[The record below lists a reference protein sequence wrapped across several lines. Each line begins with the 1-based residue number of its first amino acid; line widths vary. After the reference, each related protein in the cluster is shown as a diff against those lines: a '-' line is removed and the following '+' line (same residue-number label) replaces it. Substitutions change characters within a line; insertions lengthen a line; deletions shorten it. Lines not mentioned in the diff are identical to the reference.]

1 MGDRIL
7 VTGSGG
13 TVGRALVTS
22 LAAAGLPVVAGISRP
37 EATGPAD
44 VETRLCNFGDP
55 VGMAEAMAGVDRLF
69 LLTPFVPAMAT
80 QVAAGLNAAK
90 AAGVDFVLRL
100 SAFGAGDAHVFGGQ
114 MAALDARLAQ
124 SGLPHAVIR
133 PNSFM
138 QNMITF
144 QGAAIRG
151 HRAFWL
157 PEADGAISQIDVADI
172 AAAAT
177 AILAD
182 PAGHLGQAYDLT
194 GPRAL
199 THDEVAAMI
208 GAAIGEVVTY
218 HPVAPADARAG
229 MKAAGMD
236 DWTIDLL
243 LSLSAYVRAG
253 AAARVTGEVERLTGR
268 PPRDFADFA
277 RENADAWR

>member
-1 MGDRIL
+1 MGDKIL

-13 TVGRALVTS
+13 TVGRALVAR

-37 EATGPAD
+37 DAPAPAD

-55 VGMAEAMAGVDRLF
+55 TGMAEAMADVGRLF

-80 QVAAGLNAAK
+80 QVAAALSAART
-90 AAGVDFVLRL
+90 AGVGFVLRL
-100 SAFGAGDAHVFGGQ
+100 SAFGAGDDHLFGGQ
-114 MAALDARLAQ
+114 MAALDARLAA

-144 QGAAIRG
+144 QGDSIRQR
-151 HRAFWL
+151 RAFWL
-157 PEADGAISQIDVADI
+157 AEADGAISQIDVADI

-182 PAGHLGQAYDLT
+182 PGAHQGRSYDLT
-194 GPRAL
+194 GPRAV
-199 THDEVAAMI
+199 THAEVAEMI
-208 GAAIGEVVTY
+208 GAAIGTPVAY

-229 MKAAGMD
+229 MKAGGLD

-253 AAARVTGEVERLTGR
+253 AAARVTGDVERLTGR
-268 PPRDFADFA
+268 QPRDFSDFA
-277 RENADAWR
+277 RDNAAAWA